1 MMTLSEIVW
10 WLGAFTLAIYTMAAT
25 YIMAAIAIRYYRRR
39 K

>member
-10 WLGAFTLAIYTMAAT
+10 WLGAFTLATYLMTAT
-25 YIMAAIAIRYYRRR
+25 YIMAGIAIRYYRRR